1 MNMDMDMYLE
11 PRLAPSIY
19 CNGSILMSNHGI
31 FLYPQLHMTRTQ
43 YQRYLSTH
51 APPHIAHATT
61 LHTNTPQAYDDV
73 CTRVRAKL
81 KQRGW

>member
-31 FLYPQLHMTRTQ
+31 FLYPQLHMTRTR

-51 APPHIAHATT
+51 APPHMLPRYTRTHHMRTTMCAHACEQ
-61 LHTNTPQAYDDV
+61 N
-73 CTRVRAKL
+73 
-81 KQRGW
+81 